1 MFIFGLRLASCG
13 KEMVNAVITVGR
25 MPAAKSVCAES
36 LTIAP
41 NVNLNFYCKSQNSRK
56 SDLIL
61 AIFIVLLECVCFIY

>member
-1 MFIFGLRLASCG
+1 
-13 KEMVNAVITVGR
+13 MVNAVITVGR

-41 NVNLNFYCKSQNSRK
+41 NVNLNFYRKSQNSRK

-61 AIFIVLLECVCFIY
+61 AIFSFAGVCLLYLLVYVNYTRKLSVDIF